1 MPKYIDTHS
10 HFYDPAF
17 AQDVAFAV
25 RRAVECGV
33 TRIILPDTNED
44 EREKMFELAAR
55 FPEHLYP

>member
-44 EREKMFELAAR
+44 ER
-55 FPEHLYP
+55 